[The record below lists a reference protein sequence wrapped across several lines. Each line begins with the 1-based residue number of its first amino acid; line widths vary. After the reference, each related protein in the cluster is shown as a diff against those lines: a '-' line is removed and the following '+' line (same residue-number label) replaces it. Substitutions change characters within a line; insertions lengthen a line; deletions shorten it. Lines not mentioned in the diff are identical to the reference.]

1 MYKDYEQNKVPACIF
16 NGLGTS
22 KMVACISVSLPKV
35 RQIVSVTLFPSMR
48 RLKIA
53 LLVMVALVLLALS
66 GPKVQVETDWE
77 EVQIPS
83 DINAWLAAS
92 EESVPN
98 IRPELQKQIMWADSS
113 RTKTAVSVVY
123 VHGFS
128 SSRLETFPFSDSV
141 AAALGANLYYTR
153 LSGHGQGGDEMGAA
167 LAEEWIQD
175 TAEAI
180 RVGQAIGDR
189 VILIGT
195 STGATL
201 IAWANFEPELMENV
215 AAQVWI
221 SPNFGPLDRKSEMLL
236 WPWGRQLLHAILGD
250 TYSYE
255 PQNERHD
262 ISGTASYGSDV
273 LLQMMGLV
281 DIVRSSD
288 LSAITIPTFMVYSP
302 TDLVVDGTVSVKIY
316 GEMGSAVKDS
326 MAVLTALDTYD
337 HVIVGDALGPENTMR
352 VARRVTGFLKGVIK

>member
-1 MYKDYEQNKVPACIF
+1 
-16 NGLGTS
+16 
-22 KMVACISVSLPKV
+22 
-35 RQIVSVTLFPSMR
+35 MR

-53 LLVMVALVLLALS
+53 LLVTVALVLLALS
-66 GPKVQVETDWE
+66 GPKVHVKTDWE
-77 EVQIPS
+77 EVQVPN
-83 DINAWLAAS
+83 DIDAWLSAS

-98 IRPELQKQIMWADSS
+98 IRPELQKQIIWADSN

-128 SSRLETFPFSDSV
+128 SSRLETFPFSDSI
-141 AAALGANLYYTR
+141 AAAFGANLYYTR
-153 LSGHGQGGDEMGAA
+153 LSGHGQGSDEMGSA
-167 LAEEWIQD
+167 LAGDWLQD

-180 RVGQAIGDR
+180 RVGEAIGER

-221 SPNFGPLDRKSEMLL
+221 SPNFGPSDSKSEMLL
-236 WPWGRQLLHAILGD
+236 WPWGRQLLHTILGD

-262 ISGTASYGSDV
+262 NSGTASYGSDV

-288 LSAITIPTFMVYSP
+288 FSALTIPTFMVYSP
-302 TDLVVDGTVSVKIY
+302 TDRVVDHSVSISIY
-316 GEMGSAVKDS
+316 GDMGSAPKDS
-326 MAVLTALDTYD
+326 MVVLTALDTHD
-337 HVIVGDALGPENTMR
+337 HVIVGDALGPENTIR
-352 VARRVTGFLKGVIK
+352 VAQRVTGFLKGVIK

>member
-1 MYKDYEQNKVPACIF
+1 
-16 NGLGTS
+16 
-22 KMVACISVSLPKV
+22 
-35 RQIVSVTLFPSMR
+35 MR

-53 LLVMVALVLLALS
+53 LLVMVAPALLLLLALS

-77 EVQIPS
+77 EVQIPH
-83 DINAWLAAS
+83 DIDAWLAAS

-98 IRPELQKQIMWADSS
+98 IRSELQKQVVWADSNRS
-113 RTKTAVSVVY
+113 KTAVSVVY

-128 SSRLETFPFSDSV
+128 SSRLETFPFSDSI

-153 LSGHGQGGDEMGAA
+153 LSGHGQGGIEMGAA
-167 LAEEWIQD
+167 LAEDWIQD
-175 TAEAI
+175 TVEAI
-180 RVGQAIGDR
+180 RVGEAIGDR

-221 SPNFGPLDRKSEMLL
+221 SPNFGPKDVKSEMLL
-236 WPWGRQLLHAILGD
+236 WPWGRQLLRIILGD

-288 LSAITIPTFMVYSP
+288 FSALTIPTFMVYSP
-302 TDLVVDGTVSVKIY
+302 KDRVVEADVSVSIY
-316 GEMGSAVKDS
+316 GEMGSTAKDS
-326 MAVLTALDTYD
+326 MVVLTALDTHD
-337 HVIVGDALGPENTMR
+337 HVIVGDALGPENTIR
-352 VARRVTGFLKGVIK
+352 VAERVTEFLIGAIK